1 MINILVI
8 YGSKYGSSERYAHM
22 IEKNIKC
29 KTVKAESITSDMI
42 KSACMLIFIGG
53 IYAGKLKGLDALHK
67 KIHLFNG
74 NKVILIAVGAS
85 PYDESAVKHL
95 REKCTKGFPEGTAF
109 FYARGSYNEKGMTF
123 TDRTMCRML
132 RKSISKKAPDE
143 LEPWMIAMLEAGE
156 NSCSWVNESYLQ
168 PVYTYIKAAQ

>member
-1 MINILVI
+1 MKNILVI
-8 YGSKYGSSERYAHM
+8 YSSKYGSSEQYARM

-42 KSACMLIFIGG
+42 KSACTLIFIGG
-53 IYAGKLKGLDALHK
+53 IYAGKIRGLDALRK
-67 KIHLFNG
+67 KIHVFNG
-74 NKVILIAVGAS
+74 NNVILVAVGAS
-85 PYDESAVKHL
+85 PYDESSVKML
-95 REKCTKGFPEGTAF
+95 RKKCVNGFPEGTAF
-109 FYARGSYNEKGMTF
+109 FYARGAYNEKAMTF
-123 TDRTMCRML
+123 TDLTMCRML

>member
-1 MINILVI
+1 MKNILVI

-22 IEKNIKC
+22 IEKSIKC
-29 KTVKAESITSDMI
+29 KTVKADYITSDMI
-42 KSACMLIFIGG
+42 KSACTLIFIGG
-53 IYAGKLKGLDALHK
+53 IYAGKIRGLDALRK
-67 KIHLFNG
+67 KIHFFNG
-74 NKVILIAVGAS
+74 NNVILVAVGAS
-85 PYDESAVKHL
+85 PYDESSVKML
-95 REKCTKGFPEGTAF
+95 RKKCVNGFPEGTAF
-109 FYARGSYNEKGMTF
+109 FYARGAYNEKGMTF
-123 TDRTMCRML
+123 TDRTICRML